1 MLKRNFIVI
10 GVLVLGWLILNV
22 YTTIL
27 WEIRDMA
34 SQLDV
39 NTMILYHGIAIILC
53 FVLGLL
59 LEHQSLIQRLSHKEK
74 LKTSF
79 SFYLGLILLA
89 LALVPPV
96 FYLVYLGSIHSPFPK
111 GGVGIN
117 MVTGLFNQ
125 FSNVQAILSVKAG
138 SLIVKGLNSKK

>member
-1 MLKRNFIVI
+1 MKRNIIVI
-10 GVLVLGWLILNV
+10 GVLVLGWILLNM
-22 YTTIL
+22 YTSIL
-27 WEIRDMA
+27 WEIREIA

-59 LEHQSLIQRLSHKEK
+59 LEHQSLIQRLTQKVRIR
-74 LKTSF
+74 TSF
-79 SFYLGLILLA
+79 AFYFGLILLC
-89 LALVPPV
+89 LALIPPV
-96 FYLVYLGSIHSPFPK
+96 FYLVYVGSIHPPFLK

-125 FSNVQAILSVKAG
+125 FSNVQAILSVMAG

>member
-1 MLKRNFIVI
+1 MRRNIIVI

-27 WEIRDMA
+27 WEIRDVA

-59 LEHQSLIQRLSHKEK
+59 LEHQSLIQRLTQKVRIR
-74 LKTSF
+74 TSF
-79 SFYLGLILLA
+79 AFYFGLILLC
-89 LALVPPV
+89 LALIPPV
-96 FYLVYLGSIHSPFPK
+96 FYLVYVGSIHPPFPK

-125 FSNVQAILSVKAG
+125 FSNVQAILSVMAG